1 MAGNAGLAWRI
12 WRAGG
17 DRRVAVCT
25 TLVLGTCWFLVWK
38 HGMLRADAHP
48 FGFFLA
54 NLLLA
59 VTLPGALLVKQRV
72 VWTPLALILCL
83 AGMVATSPAMIG
95 VVPGIVW
102 GQLRQVPKVALHLAR
117 FRAAFAADLARQKLD
132 GGLPGLRE
140 AVGKGTVD
148 LLNCEQGFLL
158 RDGLA
163 YRPRPVMQSYV
174 ASTPILAAANAR
186 FFASQNAPDFVV
198 LRLYAI
204 DDHFPVMDDGP
215 ALAVLARRY
224 QVARVA
230 PEYTLLHRTPGP
242 ALPRPTPEV
251 LVERVVKWN
260 EEIALPGQRDH
271 ALWMQ
276 VAIRPTFLGR
286 LVALLYRPPELRFW
300 VTDSEGQA
308 SSHRL
313 VADVARAG
321 FFVQPLVR
329 RHDDFAALVDRQG
342 NHWTRS
348 VRFQQPGQAWL
359 WSPPKVRF
367 SRLPDMELRAAP

>member
-1 MAGNAGLAWRI
+1 MALAQALGFLSAFLAFWLAAGQQLANLPAYLRLSWEVASGHNWAMGVAGSTPVLVLALLVMAGNAGLAWRI
-12 WRAGG
+12 WRASG

-25 TLVLGTCWFLVWK
+25 TLVLGACWFLVWK

-72 VWTPLALILCL
+72 VWMPLAL
-83 AGMVATSPAMIG
+83 
-95 VVPGIVW
+95 
-102 GQLRQVPKVALHLAR
+102 
-117 FRAAFAADLARQKLD
+117 
-132 GGLPGLRE
+132 
-140 AVGKGTVD
+140 
-148 LLNCEQGFLL
+148 
-158 RDGLA
+158 
-163 YRPRPVMQSYV
+163 
-174 ASTPILAAANAR
+174 
-186 FFASQNAPDFVV
+186 
-198 LRLYAI
+198 
-204 DDHFPVMDDGP
+204 
-215 ALAVLARRY
+215 
-224 QVARVA
+224 
-230 PEYTLLHRTPGP
+230 
-242 ALPRPTPEV
+242 V

-308 SSHRL
+308 TSHRL

-342 NHWTRS
+342 SHWTRS
-348 VRFQQPGQAWL
+348 VRFQRPDQAWL

-367 SRLPDMELRAAP
+367 SRLPDMSCERRREVVARLAAPDGGRGQGWPD